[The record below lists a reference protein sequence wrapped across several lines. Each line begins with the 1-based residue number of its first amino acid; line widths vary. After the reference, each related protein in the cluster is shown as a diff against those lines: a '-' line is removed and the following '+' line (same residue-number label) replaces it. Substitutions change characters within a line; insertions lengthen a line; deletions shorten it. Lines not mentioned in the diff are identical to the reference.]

1 VVATCR
7 DPARAAELLE
17 LLAHYGKERLTLL
30 RLDVLDEATVTAAA
44 QVVEQRFGRCDLLI
58 NSSGVLHIP
67 GELQPG
73 ALPQRQRRAAH
84 GAARSR
90 IRPALRRDGVGGV
103 ERRVDDVRLPSE
115 CHRCVF

>member
-1 VVATCR
+1 MVATCR

-30 RLDVLDEATVTAAA
+30 RLDVLDEATITAAA

-73 ALPQRQRRAAH
+73 AL
-84 GAARSR
+84 RSVS
-90 IRPALRRDGVGGV
+90 AWQHTGLRT
-103 ERRVDDVRLPSE
+103 
-115 CHRCVF
+115 HA